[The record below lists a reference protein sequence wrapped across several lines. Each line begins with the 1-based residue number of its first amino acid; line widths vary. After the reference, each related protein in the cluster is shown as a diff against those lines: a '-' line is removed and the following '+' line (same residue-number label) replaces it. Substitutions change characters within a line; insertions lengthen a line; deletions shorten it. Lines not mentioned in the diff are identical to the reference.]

1 MFLALHRWGG
11 EGEGHPNDRGTHGH
25 VVNVVVVDGC
35 CGVGVEG
42 GAGKVKLY
50 VGYGAKVLAEGPMLE
65 IRARGRAVPKAVSVA
80 EALKRKIP
88 GLHQVSTIESHNDHP
103 AMIIVLSKD
112 PPLGAPDLIGYQ
124 HSADNV

>member
-1 MFLALHRWGG
+1 MAASSPAGTNGG
-11 EGEGHPNDRGTHGH
+11 LPAHAI
-25 VVNVVVVDGC
+25 
-35 CGVGVEG
+35 GVTTQ
-42 GAGKVKLY
+42 GKVKLY